1 MADGSAKLS
10 MEGGFDG
17 SSPNEVSSLAR
28 LSFREVQRLLEMT
41 LMEELEVKYIL
52 TLVQHLKRQYTITQ

>member
-1 MADGSAKLS
+1 MAAGSAKLS
-10 MEGGFDG
+10 IEGFDG
-17 SSPNEVSSLAR
+17 SPNEVSSLAR